1 MQILTNKRVN
11 AYMFLENDL
20 YCQGSSCGRY
30 VPRSKWMIKKR
41 TKKNS
46 LVPDT
51 LIPMKIIG
59 IL

>member
-46 LVPDT
+46 LVP
-51 LIPMKIIG
+51 
-59 IL
+59 